1 MSNKEYVRELCAGY
15 SELWALD
22 QLADELDKRDKQIA
36 KLQKFIRELS
46 WSDNAW
52 CRDISGRRL
61 ESMLE
66 DRGLIDIAEITE
78 PCCDEC
84 KCAEWYGVDKFP
96 LVCYRWSGAM
106 SR

>member
-1 MSNKEYVRELCAGY
+1 MSDLCNYRDCTEPAEVNGLCRLH
-15 SELWALD
+15 SISNEK
-22 QLADELDKRDKQIA
+22 DKRIA
-36 KLQKFIRELS
+36 ELQKFIRELS

-84 KCAEWYGVDKFP
+84 KCAEWYGVDEFP